1 MMKQDV
7 KSDQG
12 GEDHI
17 RTQRFD
23 ASQSSGGASESS
35 SAADRSD
42 MTDPRM
48 ATAAAGGPDPLA
60 GGGEKGER
68 FYTIAELAREF
79 AVTPRA
85 LRFYESEGLLRP
97 EREGQTRLYRP
108 RDRARLAWILRGKR
122 VGFSLA
128 EIKELIDL
136 YDLPDHR
143 ETQRRLTLAKCRE
156 RIEALE
162 RQRDDIEQ
170 VLVEL
175 RAFTQLVEEVLAD
188 PSHEPEARARFH
200 AVTRGVVGRP
210 VPRARLE
217 AVLKDGG
224 RKAD

>member
-1 MMKQDV
+1 MKQDV

-12 GEDHI
+12 GEDQI
-17 RTQRFD
+17 RARRFD
-23 ASQSSGGASESS
+23 ASHSSGGAGGSS
-35 SAADRSD
+35 SVADRSGV
-42 MTDPRM
+42 TDPRV
-48 ATAAAGGPDPLA
+48 ARGDAGGRDPLA
-60 GGGEKGER
+60 GGGETDER

-85 LRFYESEGLLRP
+85 LRFYEAEGLLRP
-97 EREGQTRLYRP
+97 ERQGQTRLYRP

-143 ETQRRLTLAKCRE
+143 ETQRRLTLEKCRE

-162 RQRDDIEQ
+162 RQRADIEQ
-170 VLVEL
+170 VLIEL

-188 PSHEPEARARFH
+188 PSREPEARARFH

-210 VPRARLE
+210 VPRERLE
-217 AVLKDGG
+217 AVLKEAD

>member
-1 MMKQDV
+1 MMKQDHPT
-7 KSDQG
+7 
-12 GEDHI
+12 EECALAAAP
-17 RTQRFD
+17 FD
-23 ASQSSGGASESS
+23 AGAPSGAKATAPRGRIRPVRGDEG
-35 SAADRSD
+35 DRS
-42 MTDPRM
+42 
-48 ATAAAGGPDPLA
+48 GPDPDA
-60 GGGEKGER
+60 PGER

-85 LRFYESEGLLRP
+85 LRFYEAEGLLHP
-97 EREGQTRLYRP
+97 ERQGQTRLYRP

-143 ETQRRLTLAKCRE
+143 ETQRRLTLEKCRE
-156 RIEALE
+156 RIVALE

-170 VLVEL
+170 VLIEL

-188 PSHEPEARARFH
+188 PSREQEARARFH

-210 VPRARLE
+210 VPRERLE
-217 AVLKDGG
+217 AVLKEGE
-224 RKAD
+224 RKRKNRN